1 MDDVINGDDKL
12 LDKSSL
18 NATRILC
25 SENLDKLLSIKS
37 VKLTKTLF
45 FVNKNLD
52 YTRCNL

>member
-18 NATRILC
+18 NATRILY

-37 VKLTKTLF
+37 VELTKTLF
-45 FVNKNLD
+45 FF
-52 YTRCNL
+52 